1 MDLPVKPANS
11 QQPAKPGKPAKK
23 KKSNFSGASLGRHA
37 LVGLLAS
44 VVMFGGLGVWAA
56 TTDIASAVV
65 ASGLV
70 VVEGGSK
77 KVQHQEGGII
87 KEIFAFNEDRVEA
100 GELLIRL
107 DGTTIQANLA
117 VVMSQLSEA
126 LARQARLTAESIS
139 AGSIEFPEVL
149 ESFPDQAELKRLFE
163 AQEKLRV
170 SRLASIEGQTA
181 RMDEQVAQI
190 EQQIIGLEAQQS
202 AIGQQLEIVN
212 AESADLDELFAQ
224 GLVQISRVN
233 DIKREQSR
241 LIGEQGRIFAEI
253 ASSRAAI
260 AERQVV
266 NAQVVDDFQ
275 SQVLTDLQDVG
286 VTVAELLQ
294 QKIAAEDR
302 LARLEIRAPQSGVI
316 HESIV
321 QTVGGVAG
329 AGETLML
336 IVPEANEL
344 LIDARVSPLDVD
356 KIFVSQDV
364 TVRLSSLNTR
374 TTPELFGSVRS
385 IAPDLT
391 MDRVTGQQYFLVRIE
406 VPDDE
411 VARLPEGIELGPG
424 MPADIF
430 AQTGDNTV
438 LNYLMRPLTD
448 QFQRTFREE

>member
-1 MDLPVKPANS
+1 MAEKPKQLPG
-11 QQPAKPGKPAKK
+11 KPGKPGKPRTNISA
-23 KKSNFSGASLGRHA
+23 ASLSRHA
-37 LVGLLAS
+37 VVGLIAS

-56 TTDIASAVV
+56 TTEIAGAVV

-87 KEIFAFNEDRVEA
+87 KEIFAFNEDYVEA

-126 LARQARLTAESIS
+126 LARQARLTAESVGATAIDV
-139 AGSIEFPEVL
+139 PKVL
-149 ESFPDQAELKRLFE
+149 STWPDQEELRALFT

-170 SRLASIEGQTA
+170 SRLDSIEGQTA
-181 RMDEQVAQI
+181 RMDEQVSQI
-190 EQQIIGLEAQQS
+190 EQQIIGLEAQQD
-202 AIGQQLEIVN
+202 AIGQQLEIIN
-212 AESADLDELFAQ
+212 AESADLDELFKQ

-241 LIGEQGRIFAEI
+241 LIGEKGRIFAEI
-253 ASSRAAI
+253 AASRAGI
-260 AERQVV
+260 AERAVV
-266 NAQVVDDFQ
+266 NAQVIDDFQ

-336 IVPEANEL
+336 VVPQESQL
-344 LIDARVSPLDVD
+344 LVDARVSPLDID
-356 KIFVSQDV
+356 KVFVGQEV
-364 TVRLSSLNTR
+364 VLRLSSLNAR

-385 IAPDLT
+385 LSPDLT
-391 MDRVTGQQYFLVRIE
+391 MDRVTGQQYFVVRIE
-406 VPDDE
+406 VAESERAKLPD
-411 VARLPEGIELGPG
+411 GTKLGPG
-424 MPADIF
+424 MPADVF
-430 AQTGDNTV
+430 AQTGDRTV
-438 LNYLMRPLTD
+438 LTYILQPLTE